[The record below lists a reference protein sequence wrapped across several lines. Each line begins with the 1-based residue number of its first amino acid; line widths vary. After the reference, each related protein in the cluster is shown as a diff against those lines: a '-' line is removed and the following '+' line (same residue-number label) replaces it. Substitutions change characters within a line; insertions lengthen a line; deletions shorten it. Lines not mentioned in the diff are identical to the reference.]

1 MRLCLERKKSTKG
14 RRADK
19 KKENRST
26 SSMSTS
32 GPIASTKVKTGNG
45 YSALKLTLHLMHN
58 QTPATNFEIKSEG
71 RFAKSHQ
78 VKRMGLFLPTYLGF
92 WLKRFYRKKKQN
104 KKTEEAS
111 DENGNKSILSVSTS
125 EPVASKEKTGN
136 VYSVLKLTLHLMYKQ
151 TPATIFEEKSPGVF
165 AQSHQVKRM
174 GLDCNVP
181 SLPNKNHIAYKN
193 LNDEKQE
200 ACA

>member
-1 MRLCLERKKSTKG
+1 METILQKK
-14 RRADK
+14 
-19 KKENRST
+19 N
-26 SSMSTS
+26 
-32 GPIASTKVKTGNG
+32 
-45 YSALKLTLHLMHN
+45 
-58 QTPATNFEIKSEG
+58 
-71 RFAKSHQ
+71 
-78 VKRMGLFLPTYLGF
+78 
-92 WLKRFYRKKKQN
+92 QN
-104 KKTEEAS
+104 KKTQEAS
-111 DENGNKSILSVSTS
+111 DENDNKSISSVSTS
-125 EPVASKEKTGN
+125 EPVASKEKKGN

-151 TPATIFEEKSPGVF
+151 TPATIFEEKRPGVF